1 MNKPCNECPHF
12 VKNKHNDMI
21 IDFAKRTKKSHNCH
35 MTVEGKKNLW
45 DVKNN
50 NTECYGAKIKK
61 NN

>member
-1 MNKPCNECPHF
+1 
-12 VKNKHNDMI
+12 MI